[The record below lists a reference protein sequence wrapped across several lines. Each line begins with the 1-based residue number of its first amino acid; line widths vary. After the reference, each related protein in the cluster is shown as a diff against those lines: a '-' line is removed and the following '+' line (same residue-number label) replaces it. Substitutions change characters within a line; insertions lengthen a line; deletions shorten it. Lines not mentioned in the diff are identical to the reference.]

1 MSKFILVHGVD
12 MSNILLNIDDISY
25 IVEDEGAANIFTRS
39 RCGEDVAI
47 ICHETLKEVYY
58 LIEEELEG

>member
-1 MSKFILVHGVD
+1 MSKFILVHGLD

-25 IVEDEGAANIFTRS
+25 ISEDEGAANIFMRS
-39 RCGEDVAI
+39 RGAEDIAI
-47 ICHETLKEVYY
+47 ICHETLKQVND

>member
-1 MSKFILVHGVD
+1 MSKFILVHGLD

-25 IVEDEGAANIFTRS
+25 VNEDEGAANIFMRS
-39 RCGEDVAI
+39 RCEEDTAI
-47 ICHETLKEVYY
+47 ICHETLKQVND